1 MTGRAAHPPFGGS
14 WVNEDEIRK
23 VHDSVRCLLE
33 QLPPEATVGVV
44 TPFAP
49 QAEALRKRLRPY
61 DEERLRVG
69 TVHTFQGGER
79 DVMVFSLVAGQGMHP
94 GAVEWVAG
102 QLNLWNVAITRA
114 RSHLIVVGD
123 KGLWRQ
129 RGGVAPGGGTEDVLL
144 KRLYQTLSR
153 AEEEATV
160 ALGETVHG
168 HPADAMVRGVGRAAP
183 QAVLLD
189 RGVEEDGDPA
199 RHLRLMLHRRDLLG
213 GGDGEAE
220 AARWPA
226 WRLYDTD
233 EQWG

>member
-1 MTGRAAHPPFGGS
+1 
-14 WVNEDEIRK
+14 
-23 VHDSVRCLLE
+23 VHDSVRYLLE

-61 DEERLRVG
+61 DEERLRIG

-79 DVMVFSLVAGQGMHP
+79 DVMVFSLVVGEGMHP
-94 GAVEWVAG
+94 GAVEWVGG

-114 RSHLIVVGD
+114 RSHLVVVGD
-123 KGLWRQ
+123 KELWRK
-129 RGGVAPGGGTEDVLL
+129 RGGVGAALLEAAERHGVPLSGGDEDVLL
-144 KRLYQTLSR
+144 KRLYQVLSR
-153 AEEEATV
+153 TEEATV
-160 ALGETVHG
+160 TLGETVHG
-168 HPADAMVRGVGRAAP
+168 HAADAVVRGVGGAVP

-189 RGVEEDGDPA
+189 RGVEEDGDAA
-199 RHLRLMLHRRDLLG
+199 RHLRLMLHRRNLLS

-226 WRLYDTD
+226 WRLYDID
-233 EQWG
+233 EQRE

>member
-1 MTGRAAHPPFGGS
+1 M
-14 WVNEDEIRK
+14 
-23 VHDSVRCLLE
+23 
-33 QLPPEATVGVV
+33 V
-44 TPFAP
+44 TPFTA
-49 QAEALRKRLRPY
+49 QADALRKRLRP
-61 DEERLRVG
+61 DGEERLRIG

-79 DVMVFSLVAGQGMHP
+79 DVMVFSLVAGEGMHQ

-129 RGGVAPGGGTEDVLL
+129 RGGVGAALLEASERGAVAPGGGAEDVLL

-153 AEEEATV
+153 PEEATV
-160 ALGETVHG
+160 TLGETVHG
-168 HPADAMVRGVGRAAP
+168 HPADAVVRGVGGAAAR
-183 QAVLLD
+183 AVLLD
-189 RGVEEDGDPA
+189 RGVEEDGDAA
-199 RHLRLMLHRRDLLG
+199 RHLRLMLHRRNLLG
-213 GGDGEAE
+213 GGAGEAE

-233 EQWG
+233 EQRG